1 VFIFPLFFVIQYERP
16 RYSIEKNLLSCSRL
30 RRNGVVTDTEY
41 KILPLEESNV
51 KIEGRVIVIYYSKIA
66 KSIIPKEFVILPPLH
81 HLTIRVSNW

>member
-1 VFIFPLFFVIQYERP
+1 MFILPLFFVIQYERP
-16 RYSIEKNLLSCSRL
+16 RYSVEKNLLTCSRF

-41 KILPLEESNV
+41 KILPLDEGNV

-66 KSIIPKEFVILPPLH
+66 KLIIPKEFVIPPPLH